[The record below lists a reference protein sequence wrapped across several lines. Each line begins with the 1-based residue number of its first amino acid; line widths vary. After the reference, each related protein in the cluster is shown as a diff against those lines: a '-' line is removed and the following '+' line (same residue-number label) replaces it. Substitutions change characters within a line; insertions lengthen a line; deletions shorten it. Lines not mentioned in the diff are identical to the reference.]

1 MAISTKSWK
10 PFGLLAAL
18 TLAGCVS
25 TTSDPQPQPQ
35 QTTRA
40 ATPTISLSQAKAK
53 LAPITA
59 RMEGIAERECRA
71 RTQQGTNC
79 DYKISVDERP
89 NLPANAYQ
97 TLDKNGRPLIVFT
110 PALIAQTRNNDE
122 LAFVMGHEAAHHI
135 AGHIEKTQNNAALG
149 AILLGA
155 AAAAAG
161 VDGSALELAM
171 NTGAQVGSRAYSKNF
186 ELEADALGT
195 VIAHRSGYD
204 PVRGAAFFSR
214 TPDPGNQFLGTHP
227 PNAQRIEIVKA
238 TAAKL

>member
-1 MAISTKSWK
+1 MTIARIWWK
-10 PFGLLAAL
+10 KAGMLGAL

-25 TTSDPQPQPQ
+25 TTSDPQPQ
-35 QTTRA
+35 
-40 ATPTISLSQAKAK
+40 TPTKTAAPAISLSQAKAK
-53 LAPITA
+53 LAPISA
-59 RMEGIAERECRA
+59 RMESVAERECRE
-71 RTQQGTNC
+71 RTPQGYNC
-79 DYKISVDERP
+79 DFKISVDERP

-110 PALIAQTRNNDE
+110 SALIAQTRNQDE

-135 AGHIEKTQNNAALG
+135 AGHIAQSQNNAALG
-149 AILLGA
+149 AILLGV

-161 VDGSALELAM
+161 ADGSVVDLAV
-171 NTGAQVGSRAYSKNF
+171 NTGAQVGSRVYSKNY
-186 ELEADALGT
+186 ELQADSLGT
-195 VIAHRSGYD
+195 VITHKSGYD

-227 PNAQRIEIVKA
+227 PNAQRIQIVRE